1 MAMPTPEVAF
11 YTADMVRAI
20 IDESRPSPR
29 YETVYGE
36 LLVTPS
42 PGVSHQIVVARLFQ
56 ELYTYCRRERAGHA
70 FLSPADVSWG
80 RRDVLVQPDIFVVD
94 LAEARA
100 LDWQGIT
107 RLLLAVEVLSPSSHR
122 ADRFTKRRLYQDMRT
137 PHYWLVDIDQQA
149 VEVWEPDDILPTVIH
164 GELPWTLEGATQALT
179 IDLEE
184 LFAPL

>member
-1 MAMPTPEVAF
+1 MAMPMPELGF
-11 YTADMVRAI
+11 YTAEMVREL
-20 IDESRPSPR
+20 IDETRPSPR

-42 PGVSHQIVVARLFQ
+42 PSVPHQLVVVRLFH
-56 ELYTYCRRERAGHA
+56 ELYTYCKRERTAHA

-94 LAEARA
+94 LEEARA
-100 LDWQGIT
+100 LDWQRIT
-107 RLLLAVEVLSPSSHR
+107 RLLLAVEVISPSSGR
-122 ADRFTKRRLYQDMRT
+122 ADRFTKRRLYQEMRT
-137 PHYWLVDIDQQA
+137 PLYWIVDLEQRA
-149 VEVWEPDDILPTVIH
+149 VEVWEPDDMLPTVMRDA
-164 GELPWTLEGATQALT
+164 LTWSPAGATEPLT